1 MNSTFSIRCQYG
13 MRSLLM
19 IGLAVYIITLHRTSA
34 LHYYLA
40 PQMQKLLLLCPVP
53 LIFIALAMA
62 WHVIVGSR
70 DGEDVCDCEHPLPQS
85 WFKKTLVY
93 GMLLIPLLFGSLL
106 PNQAL
111 GSDMAAKKGMS
122 FTYPNPDIRR
132 KTDIQ
137 TTNTPAASLLSTPS
151 FTPTSLPLKGK
162 WSQEALDKL
171 FVPPDEYNVEFA
183 ELAKRLYQQPIIQIH
198 PEIFSETIGAIELY
212 KHAFQGKK
220 VQVTGFV
227 YKDDN
232 LPGKGLF
239 AVGRF
244 LVMCCTADAM
254 PFGVIVQS
262 QNPPSFDKD
271 TWVTIEGTLH
281 ATQKDNA
288 PVLEIR
294 SDKIT
299 TVKQPESP
307 YVYTQADSVATY
319 DRLNTA
325 H

>member
-1 MNSTFSIRCQYG
+1 MNSTFSIRWQYG
-13 MRSLLM
+13 MRSLLL
-19 IGLAVYIITLHRTSA
+19 IGLAVYIVSLSRTNA

-40 PQMQKLLLLCPVP
+40 PHMQKLLLLCPVP
-53 LIFIALAMA
+53 LLFIALAMA
-62 WHVIVGSR
+62 WHGIIGER

-132 KTDIQ
+132 KTDTQI
-137 TTNTPAASLLSTPS
+137 TKASTSSLLSIAS
-151 FTPTSLPLKGK
+151 SVPTSSPPEGK
-162 WSQEALDKL
+162 WSQETLDKL
-171 FVPPDEYNVEFA
+171 FVPPDKYNVEFA
-183 ELAKRLYQQPIIQIH
+183 ELAKRLYQQPIIQIK

-212 KHAFQGKK
+212 KQAFEGKK

-254 PFGVIVQS
+254 PFGIIVQS
-262 QNPPSFDKD
+262 QKAPSFDKD

-281 ATQKDNA
+281 ATQKGNA

-294 SDKIT
+294 SEKIT
-299 TVKQPESP
+299 AVEQPESP
-307 YVYTQADSVATY
+307 YVYTQADSVATF

>member
-1 MNSTFSIRCQYG
+1 MNSAFSIRWQYG
-13 MRSLLM
+13 IRSFLM
-19 IGLAVYIITLHRTSA
+19 IGLALLIILLSRTNA

-40 PQMQKLLLLCPVP
+40 PHMQKLLLLCPVP
-53 LIFIALAMA
+53 LLFIAFAMA
-62 WHVIVGSR
+62 WHGIVGVR
-70 DGEDVCDCEHPLPQS
+70 DGEDMCDCEHPLPRS
-85 WFKKTLVY
+85 WFKKMLVY
-93 GMLLIPLLFGSLL
+93 GMLLIPLLFGALL

-132 KTDIQ
+132 KTDIKSVSA
-137 TTNTPAASLLSTPS
+137 PESPILSSVSRGAASSP
-151 FTPTSLPLKGK
+151 PKDK
-162 WSQEALDKL
+162 WSQETLDKL
-171 FVPPDEYNVEFA
+171 FVPPDKYNTEFA
-183 ELAKRLYQQPIIQIH
+183 ELAKRLYQQPIIQIK

-212 KHAFQGKK
+212 KHAFEGKK

-227 YKDDN
+227 YKDSSLLD
-232 LPGKGLF
+232 KGLF

-262 QNPPSFDKD
+262 HKPPSFDKD

-281 ATQKDNA
+281 ATYKNNA
-288 PVLEIR
+288 PILEIR
-294 SDKIT
+294 SDNIT
-299 TVKQPESP
+299 EVAQPESP
-307 YVYTQADSVATY
+307 YVYTQADSVATF
-319 DRLNTA
+319 DRLNAA

>member
-1 MNSTFSIRCQYG
+1 MNSAFSIRWQYG
-13 MRSLLM
+13 IRSFLM
-19 IGLAVYIITLHRTSA
+19 IGLALLIILLSRTNA

-40 PQMQKLLLLCPVP
+40 PHMQKLLLLCPVP
-53 LIFIALAMA
+53 LLFIAFAMA
-62 WHVIVGSR
+62 WHGIVGAR
-70 DGEDVCDCEHPLPQS
+70 DGEDMCDCEHPLPQG
-85 WFKKTLVY
+85 WFKKMLVY
-93 GMLLIPLLFGSLL
+93 GMLLIPLLFGALL

-132 KTDIQ
+132 KTDI
-137 TTNTPAASLLSTPS
+137 PPVPVPASAILSSASFGAASSP
-151 FTPTSLPLKGK
+151 PKDK
-162 WSQEALDKL
+162 WSQETLDKL
-171 FVPPDEYNVEFA
+171 FVPPDKYNTEFA
-183 ELAKRLYQQPIIQIH
+183 ELAKRLYQQPIIQIK

-212 KHAFQGKK
+212 KHAFEGKK

-227 YKDDN
+227 YKDSSLLD
-232 LPGKGLF
+232 KGLF

-262 QNPPSFDKD
+262 HKTPSFDKD

-281 ATQKDNA
+281 TTYKNHA
-288 PVLEIR
+288 PILEIR
-294 SDKIT
+294 SGNIT
-299 TVKQPESP
+299 EVEQPESP
-307 YVYTQADSVATY
+307 YVYTQADSVATF
-319 DRLNTA
+319 DRLNAT

>member
-40 PQMQKLLLLCPVP
+40 PHMQKLLLLCPVP

-62 WHVIVGSR
+62 WHVIVGSQ

-254 PFGVIVQS
+254 PFGIIVQS

-307 YVYTQADSVATY
+307 YVYTQADSVSTY

>member
-1 MNSTFSIRCQYG
+1 MNTAFSIRWQYG

-19 IGLAVYIITLHRTSA
+19 IGLALHIILLSRTNA

-40 PQMQKLLLLCPVP
+40 PHMQKLLLLCPVP
-53 LIFIALAMA
+53 LLFIALAMA
-62 WHVIVGSR
+62 WHGIVGER
-70 DGEDVCDCEHPLPQS
+70 DGEDMCDCKHPLPQS
-85 WFKKTLVY
+85 GFKKMLVY
-93 GMLLIPLLFGSLL
+93 GMLLIPLLFGALL

-132 KTDIQ
+132 KTDLQ
-137 TTNTPAASLLSTPS
+137 PTQVPASRILSTSSSVSASHPAKS
-151 FTPTSLPLKGK
+151 K
-162 WSQEALDKL
+162 WNQEMLDKL
-171 FVPPDEYNVEFA
+171 FVPPDKYNTEFA
-183 ELAKRLYQQPIIQIH
+183 ELAKRLYQQPIIQIK

-212 KHAFQGKK
+212 KHAFEGKK

-227 YKDDN
+227 YKDSS
-232 LPGKGLF
+232 LRGRGLF

-254 PFGVIVQS
+254 PFGIIVQS
-262 QNPPSFDKD
+262 HKPSSFDKD

-288 PVLEIR
+288 PILEIR

-299 TVKQPESP
+299 EVRQPKSP
-307 YVYTQADSVATY
+307 YVYTQADSVAAF
-319 DRLNTA
+319 DRLNAA

>member
-1 MNSTFSIRCQYG
+1 MNSTFSMRWQYG

-19 IGLAVYIITLHRTSA
+19 IGLAVYIITLSRSNS

-53 LIFIALAMA
+53 LLFIALAMA
-62 WHVIVGSR
+62 WHGIAGDR
-70 DGEDVCDCEHPLPQS
+70 EGEDLCDCEHPLPQG
-85 WFKKTLVY
+85 WFKKMLVY

-122 FTYPNPDIRR
+122 FTYPNPEIRR
-132 KTDIQ
+132 KTDTQ
-137 TTNTPAASLLSTPS
+137 TTKAPVSSILSTASSSAASHPAG
-151 FTPTSLPLKGK
+151 GK
-162 WSQEALDKL
+162 WSQETLDKL
-171 FVPPDEYNVEFA
+171 FVPPDKYNVEFA
-183 ELAKRLYQQPIIQIH
+183 ELAKRLYQQPIILIK

-212 KHAFQGKK
+212 KHAFDGKK

-227 YKDDN
+227 YKDGS

-254 PFGVIVQS
+254 PFGIIVQS
-262 QNPPSFDKD
+262 KKAPSFDKD

-281 ATQKDNA
+281 ATQKGNA

-294 SDKIT
+294 SEKIT
-299 TVKQPESP
+299 AVAQPESP
-307 YVYTQADSVATY
+307 YVYTQADSVATF
-319 DRLNTA
+319 DRLNAA

>member
-19 IGLAVYIITLHRTSA
+19 TGLAVYIITLQHTGA

-40 PQMQKLLLLCPVP
+40 PHMQKLLLLCPVP
-53 LIFIALAMA
+53 LMFIALAMT

-137 TTNTPAASLLSTPS
+137 TTNTPASSLLSTPS

-254 PFGVIVQS
+254 PFGIIVQS